1 MCSIKQAVVATW
13 QFKILLKGKITWIT
27 ILLNIYL
34 SVCKFKFLQFAYAM
48 GLKENTFHLDWIWFS
63 RIMDRSINDLNCSFQ
78 LQKDHSTD
86 WTYQHRF
93 TNVYSLESHILEM
106 FQLADLGE
114 GGGEQFGSWLSKKK
128 HNKTQKTSWSSKKK
142 KDWHLVLC
150 RDNERIKVCRDNKCV
165 KLNAYLQCSVAADC
179 LICLSK
185 HRKKADSLVLTS
197 NTSAL

>member
-48 GLKENTFHLDWIWFS
+48 GLKENTIHLDWIWFS

-93 TNVYSLESHILEM
+93 TNVYSLESHILEIVPVGR
-106 FQLADLGE
+106 F
-114 GGGEQFGSWLSKKK
+114 GGGGGGNSLVVDFLKKNITK
-128 HNKTQKTSWSSKKK
+128 HKRLREVVKKK
-142 KDWHLVLC
+142 KTDILFFAEIMNVWKFPEIINV
-150 RDNERIKVCRDNKCV
+150 
-165 KLNAYLQCSVAADC
+165 
-179 LICLSK
+179 
-185 HRKKADSLVLTS
+185 
-197 NTSAL
+197 